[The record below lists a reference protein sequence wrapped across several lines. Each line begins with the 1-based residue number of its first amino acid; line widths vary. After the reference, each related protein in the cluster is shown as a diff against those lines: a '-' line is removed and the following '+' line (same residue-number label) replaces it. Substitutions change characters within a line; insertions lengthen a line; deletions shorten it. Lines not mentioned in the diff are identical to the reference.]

1 MKIYE
6 LKSTFGWEGDDG
18 LGEQLI
24 QQILAGEKTA
34 TCAPKSLYSKDEL
47 SYVYQT
53 AGELVTVYDK
63 HDNPRCNIIVTDV
76 FETTFGAPDMRLV
89 KGEGNG
95 GRIEE
100 FQEDH
105 RMAWAE
111 LIKNGDLELN
121 EDTVLITELFALVQD

>member
-24 QQILAGEKTA
+24 QQILTGEKTA

-47 SYVYQT
+47 SEVYQT
-53 AGELVTVYDK
+53 AGQLVTVYDK
-63 HDNPRCNIIVTDV
+63 DGNPRCNIKVTDI

-89 KGEGNG
+89 KGEGNED
-95 GRIEE
+95 RIEE

-105 RMAWAE
+105 LMAWAE
-111 LIKNGDLELN
+111 LIQNGELELN
-121 EDTVLITELFALVQD
+121 EDTVLITELFKLVHD

>member
-6 LKSTFGWEGDDG
+6 LKSTFGWEGDGG

-47 SYVYQT
+47 SEVYQT
-53 AGELVTVYDK
+53 AGQLVTVYDK
-63 HDNPRCNIIVTDV
+63 DGNPRCNIKVTDV
-76 FETTFGAPDMRLV
+76 LETTFGAPDMRLV
-89 KGEGNG
+89 KGEGNED
-95 GRIEE
+95 RIEE

-105 RMAWAE
+105 RIAWAE
-111 LIKNGDLELN
+111 MIQNGELELN
-121 EDTVLITELFALVQD
+121 EDTFLLTELFELVHD

>member
-1 MKIYE
+1 MMIYK
-6 LKSTFGWEGDDG
+6 LKSTYGWEGDDG

-24 QQILAGEKTA
+24 MQILAGEKTA

-53 AGELVTVYDK
+53 AGQLVTVYDK
-63 HDNPRCNIIVTDV
+63 HDNPRCNIKVTDV

-105 RMAWAE
+105 RVAWAE
-111 LIKNGDLELN
+111 LIKNGDLELS
-121 EDTVLITELFALVQD
+121 EDTVLVTELFALVQD

>member
-1 MKIYE
+1 MMICK
-6 LKSTFGWEGDDG
+6 LKSTYGWEGDDG

-53 AGELVTVYDK
+53 AGQLVTVYDK
-63 HDNPRCNIIVTDV
+63 HDNPRCNIKVTDV

-95 GRIEE
+95 DRIEE

-105 RMAWAE
+105 RVAWAE
-111 LIKNGDLELN
+111 LIKNGDLELS
-121 EDTVLITELFALVQD
+121 EDTVLVTELFALVQD

>member
-24 QQILAGEKTA
+24 QQILTGEKTA

-47 SYVYQT
+47 SEVYQT
-53 AGELVTVYDK
+53 AGQLVTVYDK
-63 HDNPRCNIIVTDV
+63 DGNPRCNIKVTDI

-89 KGEGNG
+89 KGEGNEE
-95 GRIEE
+95 RIEE
-100 FQEDH
+100 FQKDH
-105 RMAWAE
+105 LMAWAE
-111 LIKNGDLELN
+111 LIQNGELELN
-121 EDTVLITELFALVQD
+121 EDTVLITELFKLVHD

>member
-47 SYVYQT
+47 SEVYQT
-53 AGELVTVYDK
+53 AGQLVTVYDK
-63 HDNPRCNIIVTDV
+63 DGNPRCNIKVTDV

-89 KGEGNG
+89 KGEGNEE
-95 GRIEE
+95 RIEE
-100 FQEDH
+100 FQKDH
-105 RMAWAE
+105 LMAWAE
-111 LIKNGDLELN
+111 LIQNGELELN
-121 EDTVLITELFALVQD
+121 EDTVLITELFKLVHD

>member
-1 MKIYE
+1 MMICK
-6 LKSTFGWEGDDG
+6 LKSAYGWEGDDG

-53 AGELVTVYDK
+53 AGQLVTVYDK
-63 HDNPRCNIIVTDV
+63 HDNPRCNIKVTDV

-95 GRIEE
+95 DRIEE

-105 RMAWAE
+105 RVAWAE
-111 LIKNGDLELN
+111 LIKNGDLELS
-121 EDTVLITELFALVQD
+121 EDTVLVTELFALVQD

>member
-1 MKIYE
+1 MICK
-6 LKSTFGWEGDDG
+6 LKSTYGWEGDDG

-53 AGELVTVYDK
+53 AGQLVTVYDK
-63 HDNPRCNIIVTDV
+63 HDNPRCNIKVTDV

-95 GRIEE
+95 DRIEE

-105 RMAWAE
+105 RVAWAE
-111 LIKNGDLELN
+111 LIKNGDLELS
-121 EDTVLITELFALVQD
+121 EDTVLVTELFALVQD

>member
-47 SYVYQT
+47 SEVYQT
-53 AGELVTVYDK
+53 AGQLVTVYDK
-63 HDNPRCNIIVTDV
+63 DGNPRCNIKVKDI

-89 KGEGNG
+89 KGEGNEE
-95 GRIEE
+95 RIEE
-100 FQEDH
+100 FQKDH
-105 RMAWAE
+105 LMAWAE
-111 LIKNGDLELN
+111 LIQNGELELN
-121 EDTVLITELFALVQD
+121 EDTVLITELFKLVHD

>member
-1 MKIYE
+1 MKIYK
-6 LKSTFGWEGDDG
+6 LKSTYGWEGDDG

-53 AGELVTVYDK
+53 AGQLVTVYDK
-63 HDNPRCNIIVTDV
+63 HDNPRCNIKMTDV
-76 FETTFGAPDMRLV
+76 FETIFGVPDMRLV

-95 GRIEE
+95 DRIEE

-105 RMAWAE
+105 RVAWAE
-111 LIKNGDLELN
+111 LIKNGDLELS
-121 EDTVLITELFALVQD
+121 EDTVLVTELFALVQD

>member
-6 LKSTFGWEGDDG
+6 LKSTFGWEGDAG

-24 QQILAGEKTA
+24 QQIIAGEKTA
-34 TCAPKSLYSKDEL
+34 TCAPKILYSKDEL
-47 SYVYQT
+47 MAVYQT
-53 AGELVTVYDK
+53 AGQLVTVYDK
-63 HDNPRCNIIVTDV
+63 HDNPRCNIKVTDV

-95 GRIEE
+95 DRIDE

-105 RMAWAE
+105 RIAWAE
-111 LIKNGDLELN
+111 LIKSGELELD
-121 EDTVLITELFALVQD
+121 EDTVLITELFQLATD

>member
-1 MKIYE
+1 MKIYK

-47 SYVYQT
+47 MAVYQT
-53 AGELVTVYDK
+53 SGQLVTVYDK
-63 HDNPRCNIIVTDV
+63 HGNPRCNIKVTDV
-76 FETTFGAPDMRLV
+76 FETTFGAPDIRLV
-89 KGEGNG
+89 KGEGNAD
-95 GRIEE
+95 RIEE
-100 FQEDH
+100 FQKDH

-111 LIKNGDLELN
+111 LIKNGEVELN
-121 EDTVLITELFALVQD
+121 EGTVLITELFELVQE

>member
-1 MKIYE
+1 MIYK
-6 LKSTFGWEGDDG
+6 LKSTYGWDGDDG

-24 QQILAGEKTA
+24 QQILAGEKIA

-53 AGELVTVYDK
+53 AGQLVTVYDK
-63 HDNPRCNIIVTDV
+63 HDNPRCNIKVTDV

-89 KGEGNG
+89 KGEGKG
-95 GRIEE
+95 DRIEE

-105 RMAWAE
+105 RVAWAE
-111 LIKNGDLELN
+111 LIKNGDLELSG
-121 EDTVLITELFALVQD
+121 DTVLVTELFALVQD

>member
-1 MKIYE
+1 MNIYE
-6 LKSTFGWEGDDG
+6 MKSTFGWEGDGG

-47 SYVYQT
+47 SEVYQT
-53 AGELVTVYDK
+53 AGQLVTVYDK
-63 HDNPRCNIIVTDV
+63 HDNPRCNIKVTDV

-95 GRIEE
+95 DRIEK

-111 LIKNGDLELN
+111 LIKNGELELN
-121 EDTVLITELFALVQD
+121 EDTVLITELFELVHD

>member
-1 MKIYE
+1 MICK
-6 LKSTFGWEGDDG
+6 LKSTYGWEGDDG

-53 AGELVTVYDK
+53 ADQLVTVYDK
-63 HDNPRCNIIVTDV
+63 HDNPRCNIKVTDV

-95 GRIEE
+95 DRIEE

-105 RMAWAE
+105 RVAWAE
-111 LIKNGDLELN
+111 LIKNGDLELS
-121 EDTVLITELFALVQD
+121 EDTVLVTELFALVQD